1 MWQRKIALVITHLAG
16 LLAHTDV
23 GELSVEIDVGGGVR
37 YEVRVPAFLWPEIQ
51 AVVDA
56 APEDGPTPEISLHV
70 LYHATAN
77 TPVPLLVGFL
87 RRPERD
93 FFRKFTSVE
102 GLGPVKAVKAM
113 NLSVSTIAR
122 AIEQEDRATLTRL
135 PGVGPRVADKI
146 IAALRGKVVAEA
158 ALRDGALESPVDLA
172 SLERD
177 RVALDAVEAIAAL
190 GYARSEARRWVDD
203 ALAAAPGI
211 ETVEE
216 LTLAVLRAR
225 GG

>member
-1 MWQRKIALVITHLAG
+1 MITHLAG
-16 LLAHTDV
+16 RLAHSDV
-23 GELSVEIDVGGGVR
+23 GDLSVEIDVAGVR
-37 YEVRVPAFLWPEIQ
+37 YEVLVPAFLWPEIQ
-51 AVVDA
+51 ALLDA
-56 APEDGPTPEISLHV
+56 APNDDGLGPEIGVHV

-77 TPVPLLVGFL
+77 VPVPLLVGFL

-102 GLGPVKAVKAM
+102 GIGPTRAVKAL

-135 PGVGPRVADKI
+135 PGIGPRAADKM
-146 IAALRGKVVAEA
+146 IASLRGKVVAEA
-158 ALRDGALESPVDLA
+158 AMQDGAFESPVDLA
-172 SLERD
+172 DLGRGRAS
-177 RVALDAVEAIAAL
+177 VDAADAIAAL
-190 GYARSEARRWVDD
+190 GYASGDARRWVDQ
-203 ALAAAPGI
+203 ALADAPEL

-225 GG
+225 GSG